1 MIFFFGL
8 GSHGIRITIKYAS
21 IWENIFAS
29 LFSIILNESKFFGTL
44 PSSHDGTV
52 DDSETSGEYN
62 QIGLVVYLV
71 TV

>member
-1 MIFFFGL
+1 M
-8 GSHGIRITIKYAS
+8 IRITFKYAS
-21 IWENIFAS
+21 HLGEYFC
-29 LFSIILNESKFFGTL
+29 FTFFNHLERIQVFCTL

-71 TV
+71 TI